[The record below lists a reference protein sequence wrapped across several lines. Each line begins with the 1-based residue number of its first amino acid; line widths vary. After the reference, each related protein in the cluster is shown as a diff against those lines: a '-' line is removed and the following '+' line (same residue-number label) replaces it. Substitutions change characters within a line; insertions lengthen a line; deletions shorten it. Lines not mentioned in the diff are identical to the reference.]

1 MSVFHIIIQWLE
13 HRHTWERR
21 PYSFSRTQVHFLST
35 QKRSHSIWRVQAAAA
50 WALFFLFS
58 MVTFPVMFDVKTKT
72 LRSLGLLL
80 LKSKTCLAD
89 LEPRR
94 EETHHSYLE
103 SNTMSSTL
111 WCKGGWRHLY
121 ALKDNAVFS
130 NHWKRWRRF
139 WTVKEQVW
147 LQLWPVAKLWRAVG
161 SQGQP
166 CTTNQLLSKGS

>member
-1 MSVFHIIIQWLE
+1 MVRAQTHVGKKAIFLLKD
-13 HRHTWERR
+13 TG
-21 PYSFSRTQVHFLST
+21 SFSLHSEEKPQHLAGSSCCRLS
-35 QKRSHSIWRVQAAAA
+35 S
-50 WALFFLFS
+50 FFLFS

-139 WTVKEQVW
+139 WTVKKQVW